1 MNEKNYESDITLN
14 MRRLYKSMKR
24 IRMVEEFIADNYS
37 KGEMRCPTH
46 LSIGQE
52 AVPSALSLCLS
63 KEDIAVSTH
72 RCHAHYLA
80 KGGSLK
86 AMIAEIYGKETGCCK
101 GKGGSMHL
109 IDMEAGFAGSS
120 AIVGNSIPIGTGIA
134 LSMKLNKHNNIS
146 VIYFGDGA
154 TEEGS
159 FYESLNFATVKELNA
174 LYICENNL
182 YSVYSPLSVR
192 QASNRSLLKIAEGIG
207 VKRTYSMDGNDAIK
221 SYQAVRN
228 IVEEMR
234 TEAGPT
240 VIEFTTYRWR
250 EHCGPNF
257 DNEIGYRDVKEFEEW
272 KKQDPIANLR
282 KRLQSEIRDF
292 TEWES
297 KIISDISAE
306 IKDAFN
312 YAEQSP
318 YPDMSSVTEHIFATS

>member
-1 MNEKNYESDITLN
+1 MNKKKYESDMGLN
-14 MRRLYKSMKR
+14 MKRLYKSMIR
-24 IRMVEEFIADNYS
+24 IRMVEESIADNYS

-52 AVPSALSLCLS
+52 AVPAALSLCLH
-63 KEDIAVSTH
+63 KEDKAVSTH

-109 IDMEAGFAGSS
+109 IDMDAGFAGSS

-134 LSMKLNKHNNIS
+134 LSMKLNKVNNIS
-146 VIYFGDGA
+146 TIYFGDGA

-207 VKRTYSMDGNDAIK
+207 VRRTFSIDGNDAIK
-221 SYQAVRN
+221 TYQVVRN
-228 IVEEMR
+228 IVEEMKKD
-234 TEAGPT
+234 AGPT
-240 VIEFTTYRWR
+240 VIEFSTYRWR

-257 DNEIGYRDVKEFEEW
+257 DNDIGYRDVKEFEEW
-272 KKQDPIANLR
+272 KKQDPISKMREQL
-282 KRLQSEIRDF
+282 KSEIDDF
-292 TEWES
+292 NEWES
-297 KIISDISAE
+297 KTIEDILVE
-306 IKDAFN
+306 IEDA
-312 YAEQSP
+312 YAYAKQSP
-318 YPDMSSVTEHIFATS
+318 YPDTSSVNEHIFATS